1 MRSNLQ
7 QGNIGNYKLET
18 TMEKI
23 GYLQLASAN
32 EASISNEDVP
42 VRVNS
47 NLFAQLNWKT
57 LSSSGAIHL
66 LSVALTLAVLS
77 LAQRAVAAEKVGSS
91 GSQVSEIQRCLSR
104 LGYYNGPVTGKF
116 ASLTQNAVIRF
127 QRANGLPG
135 VGVVGAR
142 TQQALQSQCQS
153 RRPGGSVSGSLQP
166 GSRGQAVTT
175 LQQDLRRLGYF
186 NGPITGNFGPETQRA
201 VVRFQQSN
209 GIRADG
215 VVGGTTKQA
224 IRISLNRNNSSSYTS
239 NYNSS
244 NYTSTY
250 TSTYNSS
257 DGIGGVNLPNALNL
271 GDSGAQVRELQQD
284 LQQLGYFRVN
294 PTGYFGPTTQ
304 EAVARFQQDYR
315 IRPSGVADSQTLGA
329 ITTALG
335 GQNPGQYPEQ
345 NYGQNPEQNY
355 GCSTTGDI
363 CQGERSQR
371 VTVVQQRL
379 QNLRFFNG
387 DITGYYGPATRD
399 AVVQFQRYYGLETTG
414 FVNYQTWQAL
424 GISNN
429 PDNSTGSSPKA
440 ENRFVVVVPISRNDT
455 LNQVRQYIPEAFQGE
470 SRLGPF
476 VNAGQ
481 FRERSQAEELSKW
494 LRSRGLDARV
504 DYF

>member
-32 EASISNEDVP
+32 EASTRNEDVP

-47 NLFAQLNWKT
+47 NLFAHLNWKK
-57 LSSSGAIHL
+57 LSSSAAIHL
-66 LSVALTLAVLS
+66 LSVALTLAVLNI
-77 LAQRAVAAEKVGSS
+77 AQRAVAVEKVGSS
-91 GSQVSEIQRCLSR
+91 GSQVSQIQRCLSR

-127 QRANGLPG
+127 QRANGLPA
-135 VGVVGAR
+135 VGVVGPK

-153 RRPGGSVSGSLQP
+153 RRSGSNVSGGLQA
-166 GSRGQAVTT
+166 GSRGQAVTR

-201 VVRFQQSN
+201 VLRFQQSN

-224 IRISLNRNNSSSYTS
+224 IRISLNRNNSST
-239 NYNSS
+239 
-244 NYTSTY
+244 YTSTY

-257 DGIGGVNLPNALNL
+257 DSIGGDNLPNALDL

-315 IRPSGVADSQTLGA
+315 IRPSGVGDSQTLGA

-335 GQNPGQYPEQ
+335 GQNYGQYPEQ
-345 NYGQNPEQNY
+345 NYGQNY

-399 AVVQFQRYYGLETTG
+399 AVAQFQRSYGLETTG
-414 FVNYQTWQAL
+414 LVNYQTWQAL

-429 PDNSTGSSPKA
+429 PDNSTGSNPKA

-455 LNQVRQYIPEAFQGE
+455 LNQVRQYIPEAFRAE

>member
-1 MRSNLQ
+1 
-7 QGNIGNYKLET
+7 
-18 TMEKI
+18 MEKI
-23 GYLQLASAN
+23 GYLQFAEAN
-32 EASISNEDVP
+32 EASIRNEDEQVQ
-42 VRVNS
+42 VNY

-57 LSSSGAIHL
+57 VSSCGAIHL

-77 LAQRAVAAEKVGSS
+77 IAQRAVAVEKVGSS
-91 GSQVSEIQRCLSR
+91 GSQVSEIQRCLSK

-127 QRANGLPG
+127 QQTNGLPA

-153 RRPGGSVSGSLQP
+153 RRPGGSVSGGLQP
-166 GSRGQAVTT
+166 GSRGQAVTR

-201 VVRFQQSN
+201 VVRFQQSY

-215 VVGGTTKQA
+215 VVGGRTKEA
-224 IRISLNRNNSSSYTS
+224 IRISLNRNNSSA
-239 NYNSS
+239 YNSS
-244 NYTSTY
+244 AYNSSTYNSSSDNSSTYTSTY

-257 DGIGGVNLPNALNL
+257 DGIGGDNLPNALNL
-271 GDSGAQVRELQQD
+271 GDSGAEVRELQQD

-315 IRPSGVADSQTLGA
+315 IVPSGVADSQTLGA

-335 GQNPGQYPEQ
+335 GQNYGQNPGQ
-345 NYGQNPEQNY
+345 NYGQNPGQNPGQNY

-363 CQGERSQR
+363 CQGERSRR

-399 AVVQFQRYYGLETTG
+399 AVAQFQRYYGLETTG

-429 PDNSTGSSPKA
+429 PDNSTGWSPKG

-455 LNQVRQYIPEAFQGE
+455 LDQVRQYIPEAFRAE

-481 FRERSQAEELSKW
+481 FRERSQAEDLSKW

>member
-1 MRSNLQ
+1 
-7 QGNIGNYKLET
+7 
-18 TMEKI
+18 MEKI
-23 GYLQLASAN
+23 VYLQLASAN
-32 EASISNEDVP
+32 EASTRNEDVP
-42 VRVNS
+42 ARVNS
-47 NLFAQLNWKT
+47 NLFAHLNWKT
-57 LSSSGAIHL
+57 LSSSAAIHL
-66 LSVALTLAVLS
+66 LSVALTIAVLNI
-77 LAQRAVAAEKVGSS
+77 AQRAVALEVGSS
-91 GSQVSEIQRCLSR
+91 GSQVSQIQRCLSR

-127 QRANGLPG
+127 QRTNGLPA
-135 VGVVGAR
+135 VGVVGPR

-153 RRPGGSVSGSLQP
+153 RRPGSNVSGGLQP
-166 GSRGQAVTT
+166 GSRGQAVTK

-201 VVRFQQSN
+201 VLRFQQSN

-215 VVGGTTKQA
+215 VVGGRTKEA

-239 NYNSS
+239 TYNSS
-244 NYTSTY
+244 NNSSNYSSTY
-250 TSTYNSS
+250 SSTYSS
-257 DGIGGVNLPNALNL
+257 DGIGGDNSPYALNL

-284 LQQLGYFRVN
+284 LQRLGYFRVN

-315 IRPSGVADSQTLGA
+315 IRSSGVADSQTLGA
-329 ITTALG
+329 ITTALRG
-335 GQNPGQYPEQ
+335 QNYGQNPGQ

-363 CQGERSQR
+363 CQGERGQR
-371 VTVVQQRL
+371 VRVVQQRL

-399 AVVQFQRYYGLETTG
+399 AVAQFQRSYGLETTG

-429 PDNSTGSSPKA
+429 PDNSTGANPNQ

-455 LNQVRQYIPEAFQGE
+455 LNQVRQYIPEAFQAE

>member
-1 MRSNLQ
+1 
-7 QGNIGNYKLET
+7 
-18 TMEKI
+18 MEKI
-23 GYLQLASAN
+23 GYLQPASAN
-32 EASISNEDVP
+32 EASIRNEDEQ

-47 NLFAQLNWKT
+47 NLFAHLNCKT
-57 LSSSGAIHL
+57 VSSSAAIHL
-66 LSVALTLAVLS
+66 LSVALTLVVLNI
-77 LAQRAVAAEKVGSS
+77 AQRAVAVEVGSS
-91 GSQVSEIQRCLSR
+91 GSQVSQIQRCLSR

-127 QRANGLPG
+127 QRANGLPA
-135 VGVVGAR
+135 VGSVGPR

-153 RRPGGSVSGSLQP
+153 RRPGSNVSGGLQP
-166 GSRGQAVTT
+166 GSRGQAVTR

-186 NGPITGNFGPETQRA
+186 NGPITGNFGPETERA

-215 VVGGTTKQA
+215 VVGGRTKEA

-239 NYNSS
+239 TYNSSNYGSNYSS

-250 TSTYNSS
+250 SSNYSS
-257 DGIGGVNLPNALNL
+257 DGIGGDNLPNALNL
-271 GDSGAQVRELQQD
+271 GDSGAEVRELQQD
-284 LQQLGYFRVN
+284 LQRLGYFRVN

-335 GQNPGQYPEQ
+335 GQNYGQYPEQ
-345 NYGQNPEQNY
+345 NYGQYPEQNY

-371 VTVVQQRL
+371 VRVVQQRL

-387 DITGYYGPATRD
+387 DITGYYGSATRD
-399 AVVQFQRYYGLETTG
+399 AVVQFQRYYGLQTTG

-429 PDNSTGSSPKA
+429 PDNSTGWSPNQ

-455 LNQVRQYIPEAFQGE
+455 LNQVQQYIPEAFRAE